1 MPTYIDPLTR
11 TRIDWP
17 ARQAGVVTVAGEVG
31 DPLPLKMP
39 ITVTFRRRDLI
50 DLLHVKDRVR
60 LICEDQAYLQAHG
73 EEAPPAALID
83 EQALSGIFLNVAD
96 SIAYDLL
103 LRVIWYD
110 VEARSIS
117 PFTIIEERGRWV
129 VRYDVEARDIPVR
142 RLQRADRDYQSWAP
156 KPSARWPSVGELP
169 LLRVTYPQR
178 LLHGKNRR
186 TLMEWCTTSGRRG
199 HVALLKALFHT
210 LFPPCLLLCLLYPPK
225 GKAAKAW
232 PLTQHV
238 PLALF
243 MAAKIVTAAHADQSL
258 VTRITRT
265 LKREPEV
272 WEYVD
277 TYAGVSRDPLP
288 VKASAVALVD
298 RAFRSAW
305 GEYNVKQPLL
315 EDPKDVFHHYL
326 SSQTRQRIVYQWQGY
341 TPNEQH
347 QQLIWW
353 TRLLLGSPGQAAR
366 VFSLLR

>member
-1 MPTYIDPLTR
+1 MPTYIDPLTG

-31 DPLPLKMP
+31 DPLPFKMP

-60 LICEDQAYLQAHG
+60 LICEDQAYLKAHG
-73 EEAPPAALID
+73 EEAPPAPLID

-103 LRVIWYD
+103 LRVVW
-110 VEARSIS
+110 
-117 PFTIIEERGRWV
+117 
-129 VRYDVEARDIPVR
+129 YDVEARDISMR

-169 LLRVTYPQR
+169 LLRVTYPHR
-178 LLHGKNRR
+178 LLHGKNRCK
-186 TLMEWCTTSGRRG
+186 LMEWCTTSGRRG
-199 HVALLKALFHT
+199 HVTLMKALFRT
-210 LFPPCLLLCLLYPPK
+210 LFPPCLFLRLLYPPK

-243 MAAKIVTAAHADQSL
+243 MAAKIVTAAQANQPF
-258 VTRITRT
+258 VTRIERT
-265 LKREPEV
+265 LRSEPDV

-277 TYAGVSRDPLP
+277 PYVGKSRLPLQ
-288 VKASAVALVD
+288 VKAIAVALVD

-305 GEYNVKQPLL
+305 GVYKVKPPLAF
-315 EDPKDVFHHYL
+315 DPKDVFRHYL
-326 SSQTRQRIVYQWQGY
+326 SGQSRQRSVYQWRGY
-341 TPNEQH
+341 TSNEQR
-347 QQLIWW
+347 QRLIWW

-366 VFSLLR
+366 VFSLLRSPSVVPKLTP

>member
-17 ARQAGVVTVAGEVG
+17 ARQAGVVTVTGEVG
-31 DPLPLKMP
+31 DPLPFKMP
-39 ITVTFRRRDLI
+39 ITVTFRRRDLT
-50 DLLHVKDRVR
+50 DLLQIKDRAHVIR
-60 LICEDQAYLQAHG
+60 QDQVYLQASG

-103 LRVIWYD
+103 LRVVWYD
-110 VEARSIS
+110 VETRDIGARSL
-117 PFTIIEERGRWV
+117 
-129 VRYDVEARDIPVR
+129 R
-142 RLQRADRDYQSWAP
+142 RFQRADRDYQSWAP

-178 LLHGKNRR
+178 LLHGKNRHK
-186 TLMEWCTTSGRRG
+186 LMEWCTTSGRRG
-199 HVALLKALFHT
+199 HVTLMKALFRT
-210 LFPPCLLLCLLYPPK
+210 LFPSCLFLRLLYPPK
-225 GKAAKAW
+225 GKTAKAW
-232 PLTQHV
+232 PLTQYV

-243 MAAKIVTAAHADQSL
+243 MAAEIVTAAQANQSH
-258 VTRITRT
+258 VTRIERT
-265 LKREPEV
+265 LRSEPDV

-277 TYAGVSRDPLP
+277 HYAGVSRHPLP

-305 GEYNVKQPLL
+305 GEYKVKPPLSF
-315 EDPKDVFHHYL
+315 DPKDVFHHYL
-326 SSQTRQRIVYQWQGY
+326 SSQTRQRIVYQWKGY
-341 TPNEQH
+341 TTNEQH

-353 TRLLLGSPGQAAR
+353 TRLLLGSSSQAAR